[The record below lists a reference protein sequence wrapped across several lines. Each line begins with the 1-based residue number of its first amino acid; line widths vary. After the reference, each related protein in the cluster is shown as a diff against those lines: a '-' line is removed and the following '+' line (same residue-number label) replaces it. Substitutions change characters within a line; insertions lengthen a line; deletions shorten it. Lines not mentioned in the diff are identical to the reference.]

1 MAILDLGI
9 NYGAS
14 YSLNFATDIISNRAG
29 VEQRRALY
37 QQPLLKVAIGNRM
50 VNKEELDYLLAF
62 FEAAQGRLNEFEI
75 RDWTDYQVTDGTLG
89 PVIEGRQSVIKT
101 YSLGGETIQRLLT
114 AVVEETIVDDGGAIS
129 CEFNVPVRFDQDAFP
144 LSFEAYSPDGERLFN
159 LQELTC
165 TEVRKVWPEAP
176 LQVPPASIDA
186 DLGIG
191 KDYGTTGGL
200 NYSTAIMALPS
211 GWDDR
216 QSNYS
221 GSKSQWNI
229 GAKVVNVAE
238 MTRMITMFR
247 LCRGQLVPFNFYD
260 WQTET
265 WQLVRFNTDSLGLQF
280 EAHDEN
286 YYGENIGDR
295 ESLFALNSLSVKS
308 TGGDP
313 GGGSSGGGDISVD
326 IDNETYIITIYDSS
340 GSMSEVLAPL
350 TSAID
355 ELRNILIT
363 QVYGTEETANK
374 YVKPV
379 IRINNERWVS
389 WLAEDYR
396 DNPSEPEKYLF
407 LIFINEAF
415 FSYHRNNPRNLSLE
429 PTELYLSDHAGF
441 NAVAPNYAI
450 INTVVFVPTPSPP
463 GLQEIAF
470 TGHLTDAINANN
482 GYPPFNSN
490 VFSVPNWPI
499 NATGQ
504 QIFNQIVSFLL

>member
-14 YSLNFATDIISNRAG
+14 YSLTFATDIISNRAG

-50 VNKEELDYLLAF
+50 VNKSELDYLLAF

-101 YSLGGETIQRLLT
+101 YTLGGETLERLLT
-114 AVVEETIVDDGGAIS
+114 AVVEESIVDIDGVIS

-191 KDYGTTGGL
+191 KDYGTTGGQA
-200 NYSTAIMALPS
+200 YSTSIMALPS

-221 GSKSQWNI
+221 GSIGQWNI
-229 GAKVVNVAE
+229 GSKIVNVAE
-238 MTRMITMFR
+238 MTRLITMFR

-265 WQLVRFNTDSLGLQF
+265 WQTVRFNTDSLGLQF
-280 EAHDEN
+280 EAHQEN

-295 ESLFALNSLSVKS
+295 ESLFALNSLPVKS
-308 TGGDP
+308 TSPTGGASNEHIESFAFIGEDFNTFYEFTFTTTNPSVPTDANIYLLAIFLDSQGTLGSFTRAETISDEFFAYTYNWETTDP
-313 GGGSSGGGDISVD
+313 TWI
-326 IDNETYIITIYDSS
+326 NET
-340 GSMSEVLAPL
+340 G
-350 TSAID
+350 
-355 ELRNILIT
+355 
-363 QVYGTEETANK
+363 
-374 YVKPV
+374 
-379 IRINNERWVS
+379 
-389 WLAEDYR
+389 
-396 DNPSEPEKYLF
+396 PE
-407 LIFINEAF
+407 IFIGVGNSISGTCIEDENPGNPESRCEAIL
-415 FSYHRNNPRNLSLE
+415 R
-429 PTELYLSDHAGF
+429 
-441 NAVAPNYAI
+441 
-450 INTVVFVPTPSPP
+450 FVWS
-463 GLQEIAF
+463 
-470 TGHLTDAINANN
+470 
-482 GYPPFNSN
+482 
-490 VFSVPNWPI
+490 
-499 NATGQ
+499 
-504 QIFNQIVSFLL
+504 

>member
-1 MAILDLGI
+1 MVLLDLGI

-50 VNKEELDYLLAF
+50 VNKSELDYLLAF

-101 YSLGGETIQRLLT
+101 YTLGGETIERLLT
-114 AVVEETIVDDGGAIS
+114 AVVEETIIDDGGSIS

-144 LSFEAYSPDGERLFN
+144 LSFEAYSPDGERLFD

-191 KDYGTTGGL
+191 KDYGTTGGQA
-200 NYSTAIMALPS
+200 YSTSIMALPS

-221 GSKSQWNI
+221 GSIGQWNI
-229 GAKVVNVAE
+229 GSKIVKVAE
-238 MTRMITMFR
+238 MTRLITMFR

-265 WQLVRFNTDSLGLQF
+265 WQTVRFNTDSLGLQF

-295 ESLFALNSLSVKS
+295 ESLFAINGLPVRATAGGFVCT
-308 TGGDP
+308 TGTP
-313 GGGSSGGGDISVD
+313 
-326 IDNETYIITIYDSS
+326 Y
-340 GSMSEVLAPL
+340 
-350 TSAID
+350 SA
-355 ELRNILIT
+355 
-363 QVYGTEETANK
+363 
-374 YVKPV
+374 
-379 IRINNERWVS
+379 
-389 WLAEDYR
+389 
-396 DNPSEPEKYLF
+396 
-407 LIFINEAF
+407 
-415 FSYHRNNPRNLSLE
+415 NLSLPLVAVE
-429 PTELYLSDHAGF
+429 APRQTETISFSVAEINGDILPITNFVLDDFAFIVPVDHDIMTGYSLTGTNRAITIPNDALIIYEGGNPNFADGALTLNLTTTFTYGSQTYTINRNNDNPTDTIPLSQGIIGVIAMGVTAQPHNAISLSFLSD
-441 NAVAPNYAI
+441 
-450 INTVVFVPTPSPP
+450 
-463 GLQEIAF
+463 
-470 TGHLTDAINANN
+470 N
-482 GYPPFNSN
+482 GYISDGVISFKIMHVAFGAGN
-490 VFSVPNWPI
+490 VELGINVP
-499 NATGQ
+499 AC
-504 QIFNQIVSFLL
+504 